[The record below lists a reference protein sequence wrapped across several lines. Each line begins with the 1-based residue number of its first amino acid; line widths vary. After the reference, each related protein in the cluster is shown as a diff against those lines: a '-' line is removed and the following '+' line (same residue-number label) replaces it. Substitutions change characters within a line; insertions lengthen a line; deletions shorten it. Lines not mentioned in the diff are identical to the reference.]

1 MDRPP
6 LDPRELLEA
15 FARVRE
21 NGGCPGVDSVTVDH
35 FAEGS
40 AAACDLLAEQLRTGT
55 YRAFPL
61 RQIIV
66 EKKSVEKKSVEKK
79 PGSKEHRTL
88 LVPTVR
94 DRVVQT
100 AVARRLSRSFE
111 EEFLESSFAYR
122 PHRGV
127 DRAIARIRMLRDQG
141 YWHVVDADI
150 HSFFD
155 NVEFIPLE
163 TQLAGRGEPD
173 WLTALVGEW
182 IRCPAWD
189 GTRLRARA
197 KGLPQGSPVSPLL
210 ANLFLMPLD
219 MALASRD
226 WKLVRYADD
235 FVVLTRTPAEAAQA
249 LGLITIELE
258 KLQLELNAS
267 KTQITSFDT
276 GLHFLGVFFQKEEIW
291 TPWRDGPR
299 DQGRVLGMARGMP
312 AEQLERFR
320 SPRTPTVM
328 ETALTGAGVRYIPS
342 GTAHLKGAENEV
354 AYLYLTEQGSVL
366 RKSGD
371 RFLLEHEDKIVLDI
385 PYHKLEQVLVFG
397 HVQVTSQAM
406 VEMMEKGVDISF
418 FSWGGRF
425 HGSLAARKGS
435 NIRDR
440 MLQYE
445 LWHDAG
451 RVRETAHAVVANKIA
466 NARGVVEWLAG
477 RRNQMREL
485 APVRDQLAEL
495 EQSALGAVAADLD
508 TVRGYEGAAARAY
521 FEAWGTLN
529 RSESVWAGRSMHP
542 PKDEINALLSLAY
555 TLLTQELAGLLEADG
570 LETALGFLHEFDG
583 ARPSLALDLVEAFR
597 HPVADRFVL
606 SLLERGEFGREDFGH
621 GEGEAVL
628 LTGGAMRRFFGFYE
642 AWMVS
647 KWRTGTVESPTF
659 RELLRREARRFI
671 LFLRG
676 QAGLQLYRF
685 APDEVE
691 GGEPGG
697 CDISS
702 VTT

>member
-6 LDPRELLEA
+6 LDPRELLDA
-15 FARVRE
+15 FSRVQQ
-21 NGGCPGVDSVTVDH
+21 NAGCAGVDSVTVDV
-35 FAEGS
+35 FAES
-40 AAACDLLAEQLRTGT
+40 APAACTRLADQLESTE

-61 RQIIV
+61 RRIL
-66 EKKSVEKKSVEKK
+66 VEKK
-79 PGSKEHRTL
+79 PGSKESRTL

-100 AVARRLSRSFE
+100 AVARRLSKSFE

-155 NVEFIPLE
+155 NVDFVQLE
-163 TQLAGRGEPD
+163 AQLAARGEPA
-173 WLTALVGEW
+173 WLLALVGEW

-189 GTRLRARA
+189 GTRLRARD
-197 KGLPQGSPVSPLL
+197 KGLPQGSPLSPLL
-210 ANLFLMPLD
+210 ANLYLMPLD
-219 MALASRD
+219 AALAARD

-235 FVVLTRTPAEAAQA
+235 FVVLARSEAEAREAMDLVGGE
-249 LGLITIELE
+249 LG
-258 KLQLELNAS
+258 KLRLELNAL
-267 KTQITSFDT
+267 KTQITSFDL

-299 DQGRVLGMARGMP
+299 EQGRVLGMARPMP
-312 AEQLERFR
+312 PEQLERFR
-320 SPRTPTVM
+320 HARIPTTM
-328 ETALTGAGVRYIPS
+328 ESALSDAGVRYIPAQTPITK
-342 GTAHLKGAENEV
+342 GTQTDV
-354 AYLYLTEQGSVL
+354 AYLYLTEQGSIL

-397 HVQVTSQAM
+397 HVQITSQAM

-425 HGSLAARKGS
+425 HGSIASRKGA

-440 MLQYE
+440 LLQYQI
-445 LWHDAG
+445 WHDTA
-451 RVRETAHAVVANKIA
+451 RVREAAHAIVANKIA
-466 NARGVVEWLAG
+466 NARGVIEWLAA
-477 RRNQMREL
+477 RRNQMKEL
-485 APVRDQLAEL
+485 APVRDALVEL
-495 EQSALGAVAADLD
+495 EKSATADTAASLD

-521 FEAWGTLN
+521 FGGWATLN
-529 RSESVWAGRSMHP
+529 RSDFLWSGRTMHP

-570 LETALGFLHEFDG
+570 LETSLGFLHEFDG
-583 ARPSLALDLVEAFR
+583 GRPSLALDLLEAFR
-597 HPVADRFVL
+597 NPIADRFVL
-606 SLLERGEFGREDFGH
+606 NLLERGAFGRSDFGR

-628 LTGGAMRRFFGFYE
+628 LTGPALRQFMAHYE
-642 AWMVS
+642 HWMQS
-647 KWRTGTVESPTF
+647 PRRTGAAEGAPF
-659 RELLRREARRFI
+659 RELVRREARRFV
-671 LFLRG
+671 LFVRG

-685 APDEVE
+685 AEEANGDEPE
-691 GGEPGG
+691 SREPEG